1 MPLITIN
8 KTTDNSEIRLQMDK
22 TQLGE
27 FIKSIAADLEIK
39 EGKQYLEV
47 TVPPSGLYQL
57 ARQLR
62 EKEEAQFDF
71 LFCLTGVDYGVELGV
86 IYHLRSTI
94 HNHSVV
100 LKTQTSDRENPL
112 LDSVSDIW
120 QTADFHEREVY
131 DLLGIKFKNHP
142 DLRRLFL
149 DKSWGFPLRKDYVD
163 DINIVTK

>member
-1 MPLITIN
+1 
-8 KTTDNSEIRLQMDK
+8 MDK
-22 TQLGE
+22 IQLGE
-27 FIKSIAADLEIK
+27 FIKSIDKDLEIK

-47 TVPPSGLYQL
+47 TVPPSMLYQL

-71 LFCLTGVDYGVELGV
+71 LFCLTGVDYRTDLGV
-86 IYHLRSTI
+86 VYHLRSTI
-94 HNHSVV
+94 YDHVIV
-100 LKTQTSDRENPL
+100 LKTRTSDRENPY
-112 LDSVSDIW
+112 LDSVADIW

-149 DKSWGFPLRKDYVD
+149 DNSWGFPLRKDYVD